1 MLKSLKVRDLA
12 IIDALTLDFAGGL
25 CVITGETGAGKSI
38 LFDALMLVAG
48 ARADAGVVRTGA
60 ERAEVEAEFDLSA
73 APEARAWLV
82 EESLDEDRDL
92 SIRRVVRADGGS
104 RVWINGRAASL
115 QQVRALAALLV
126 EVHGQHEHQR
136 LTDRTHQ
143 RVLLDRYGGHD
154 AELAAV
160 QVAAKRWRAAQSR
173 IAGLRG
179 AAGGGE
185 DRVAWLRDEVRVLK
199 DANPSAER
207 LEQLDAEQRRL
218 ANADALLGSYRQVA
232 MELGGA
238 DGRPGI
244 VKRLLALQPE
254 LTRLAAWEPRLLPLV
269 ERIEAARY
277 ELNDIADEFENL
289 SETLDLDPEALSR
302 VEAEL
307 GQLHEL
313 ARRHRVP
320 VAELP
325 HRLAT
330 LAAELAMLEGLDQ
343 ALEEAGREAA
353 AAEAAYRE
361 AAAVLTVARTRAAAA
376 LSERVTGL
384 MEALAMKGGQLKFAL
399 QPEAEAAPLDA
410 GLEQVEL
417 LVSANPGQSLRPLR
431 KVASGGEIA
440 RISLAIKVATLDL
453 ADTPVLVFDEVDTGI
468 GGATAGV
475 VGQRLQELARARQV
489 LCVTHLPQVAACGQT
504 HYHVRK
510 SSAAGQTRSVVER
523 LGAEARVEELA
534 RMLGGVTLTA
544 ATRANARELLAQAA
558 ESA

>member
-1 MLKSLKVRDLA
+1 
-12 IIDALTLDFAGGL
+12 
-25 CVITGETGAGKSI
+25 
-38 LFDALMLVAG
+38 
-48 ARADAGVVRTGA
+48 
-60 ERAEVEAEFDLSA
+60 
-73 APEARAWLV
+73 
-82 EESLDEDRDL
+82 
-92 SIRRVVRADGGS
+92 
-104 RVWINGRAASL
+104 
-115 QQVRALAALLV
+115 
-126 EVHGQHEHQR
+126 
-136 LTDRTHQ
+136 
-143 RVLLDRYGGHD
+143 
-154 AELAAV
+154 
-160 QVAAKRWRAAQSR
+160 
-173 IAGLRG
+173 LRG

-185 DRVAWLRDEVRVLK
+185 DRLAWLRDEVRVLK

-218 ANADALLGSYRQVA
+218 AHADALLGSYRQVA

-254 LTRLAAWEPRLLPLV
+254 LTRQAAWEPRLLPLV

-277 ELNDIADEFENL
+277 ELNDIADEFESL
-289 SETLDLDPEALSR
+289 AETLDLDPEALSR

-330 LAAELAMLEGLDQ
+330 LAAELATLEGLDQ

-353 AAEAAYRE
+353 AAEAAYRK
-361 AAAVLTVARTRAAAA
+361 AAAALTAARTRAAAA

-384 MEALAMKGGQLKFAL
+384 METLAMKGGQLKFVL

>member
-1 MLKSLKVRDLA
+1 M
-12 IIDALTLDFAGGL
+12 
-25 CVITGETGAGKSI
+25 
-38 LFDALMLVAG
+38 
-48 ARADAGVVRTGA
+48 
-60 ERAEVEAEFDLSA
+60 
-73 APEARAWLV
+73 
-82 EESLDEDRDL
+82 
-92 SIRRVVRADGGS
+92 
-104 RVWINGRAASL
+104 
-115 QQVRALAALLV
+115 
-126 EVHGQHEHQR
+126 
-136 LTDRTHQ
+136 
-143 RVLLDRYGGHD
+143 
-154 AELAAV
+154 
-160 QVAAKRWRAAQSR
+160 
-173 IAGLRG
+173 
-179 AAGGGE
+179 
-185 DRVAWLRDEVRVLK
+185 
-199 DANPSAER
+199 
-207 LEQLDAEQRRL
+207 
-218 ANADALLGSYRQVA
+218 
-232 MELGGA
+232 
-238 DGRPGI
+238 
-244 VKRLLALQPE
+244 
-254 LTRLAAWEPRLLPLV
+254 
-269 ERIEAARY
+269 
-277 ELNDIADEFENL
+277 NDIADEFENL

-302 VEAEL
+302 GEAEL

-330 LAAELAMLEGLDQ
+330 LAAALATLEGLDQ

-361 AAAVLTVARTRAAAA
+361 AAAALTVARTRAAAA

>member
-12 IIDALTLDFAGGL
+12 IIDALALDFAPGL
-25 CVITGETGAGKSI
+25 SVITGETGAGKSI

-48 ARADAGVVRTGA
+48 ARADATVVRTGA
-60 ERAEVEAEFDLSA
+60 DRAEVEAEFDLSA
-73 APEARAWLV
+73 APEARAWLA
-82 EESLDEDRDL
+82 EESLDEDQEL
-92 SIRRVVRADGGS
+92 SLRRVVRADGGS
-104 RVWINGRAASL
+104 RVWINGRAVSL
-115 QQVRALAALLV
+115 QQARALAGLLV

-136 LTDRTHQ
+136 LTDRNHQ
-143 RVLLDRYGGHD
+143 RVLLDRYGGHE

-160 QVAAKRWRAAQSR
+160 QLAARRWRAAQSK

-179 AAGGGE
+179 ASGGGE
-185 DRVAWLRDEVRVLK
+185 ERLAWLRDEVRALK
-199 DANPSAER
+199 QANPSAER
-207 LEQLDAEQRRL
+207 LEELDAEQRRL
-218 ANADALLGSYRQVA
+218 AHADALLGSYRQVA
-232 MELGGA
+232 VELGGE

-254 LTRLAAWEPRLLPLV
+254 LTRLSAWEPRLVPLV
-269 ERIEAARY
+269 ERIETARY
-277 ELNDIADEFENL
+277 ELNDIAEEFDGL
-289 SETLDLDPEALSR
+289 AETLELDPEALAR

-325 HRLAT
+325 HRLAS
-330 LAAELAMLEGLDQ
+330 LAAELSTLEGLDQ
-343 ALEEAGREAA
+343 ALEAAGREAA

-361 AAAVLTVARTRAAAA
+361 AAAALSAARSRAASA
-376 LSERVTGL
+376 LSARVSGL
-384 MEALAMKGGQLKFAL
+384 MEALAMQGGQLQFAL
-399 QPEAEAAPLDA
+399 QPEAELEPLDA
-410 GLEQVEL
+410 GLEQIEL

-510 SSAAGQTRSVVER
+510 SAESGVTRSVVER
-523 LGAEARVEELA
+523 LSAEARVEELA
-534 RMLGGVTLTA
+534 RMLGGVTLTE
-544 ATRANARELLAQAA
+544 ATRANARELLALAA
-558 ESA
+558 G